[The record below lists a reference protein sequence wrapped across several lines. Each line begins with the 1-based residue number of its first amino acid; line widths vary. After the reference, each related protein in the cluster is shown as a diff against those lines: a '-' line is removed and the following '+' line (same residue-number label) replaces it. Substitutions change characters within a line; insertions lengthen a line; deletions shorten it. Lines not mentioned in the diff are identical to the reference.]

1 MLRRTTNSQR
11 RRMTVEEFLKM
22 RIEVPKDPEFPGDVG
37 ETLNEVCFNHRVQ
50 PYEVMGKSRDKRVV
64 AARREFIEKMHFRL
78 RFYPHE
84 IAFVLGL
91 DVTSV
96 KHHLGLRR
104 TSLIP
109 YDHLKSIY
117 Q

>member
-22 RIEVPKDPEFPGDVG
+22 RIEVPKDPELPGDVG
-37 ETLNEVCFNHRVQ
+37 ETLNKACLNHRVQ

-64 AARREFIEKMHFRL
+64 SARREFIEMMHFRL
-78 RFYPHE
+78 RFYPNE
-84 IAFVLGL
+84 IAFVLGM

-96 KHHLGLRR
+96 KHHLGLRKP
-104 TSLIP
+104 SKIK
-109 YDHLKSIY
+109 YDDLKKLY
-117 Q
+117 C